1 MYYKKGYKFYNRVLK
16 KRRIFI
22 HQDADAFIKECRC
35 CCRFDR
41 EMGVAVVPT
50 SWSVCTPDIFAT

>member
-16 KRRIFI
+16 KKVRRIFI
-22 HQDADAFIKECRC
+22 RQDSNAFTRKSRS

-41 EMGVAVVPT
+41 EVGEAVVPT
-50 SWSVCTPDIFAT
+50 SW